1 MKKIVLPL
9 ICAVCFAFCSCT
21 ADTSGESFEITS
33 ENWYGKLKGGAEV
46 SLNFSDNQAELK
58 LKSGEDE
65 MVINGLYVIDDSSF
79 IIFNQEFKQSY
90 NFNYTVSGNKLVL
103 DYCGKQIEIEKQ
115 GEN

>member
-1 MKKIVLPL
+1 MKKIVVPL
-9 ICAVCFAFCSCT
+9 ICAVCFVFCSCT

-46 SLNFSDNQAELK
+46 SLNFSGNQAELK

>member
-1 MKKIVLPL
+1 MKKIVVPL

-21 ADTSGESFEITS
+21 ADTSGESFEITN

-46 SLNFSDNQAELK
+46 SLNFSGNQAELK

>member
-1 MKKIVLPL
+1 MPL
-9 ICAVCFAFCSCT
+9 ICAVCFVFCSCT

>member
-1 MKKIVLPL
+1 MKKIVVPL
-9 ICAVCFAFCSCT
+9 ICAVCFVFCSCT

-65 MVINGLYVIDDSSF
+65 MVINGLYV
-79 IIFNQEFKQSY
+79 
-90 NFNYTVSGNKLVL
+90 NYTVSGNKLVL

>member
-1 MKKIVLPL
+1 MKKIVVPL
-9 ICAVCFAFCSCT
+9 ICAGCFVFCSCT

-46 SLNFSDNQAELK
+46 SLN